1 MAIVRGH
8 SLVDFTDRALMGGVD
23 GITDEKMETNMEEIF
38 YRYIE
43 SPIGRLLLAGTRRS
57 LRRIEFAKGPTTRGP
72 RPEWRE
78 NQNGFAD
85 AAAQL
90 SEYFAGRRREFDL
103 PLDPVGTEFQQRTWS
118 ALRRIP
124 YGATASY
131 GEVARAIGKP
141 TAVRAVGAANGRNPL
156 PIVIPCH
163 RVIGSDGSLTGFG
176 GGTDVKR
183 ALLQIEGALL

>member
-1 MAIVRGH
+1 MRGLVRNH
-8 SLVDFTDRALMGGVD
+8 DD
-23 GITDEKMETNMEEIF
+23 METNMEEIC

-43 SPIGRLLLAGTRRS
+43 SPIGRLLLAGTRHS
-57 LRRIEFAKGPTTRGP
+57 LLRIEFTKGKGTRGP

-78 NQNGFAD
+78 DRSGFAD
-85 AAAQL
+85 TVAQL
-90 SEYFAGRRREFDL
+90 SEYLAGRRREFDL

-131 GEVARAIGKP
+131 GDIARAIGKP

-163 RVIGSDGSLTGFG
+163 RVIGSDGRLTGFG

>member
-1 MAIVRGH
+1 MRGRQRKH
-8 SLVDFTDRALMGGVD
+8 
-23 GITDEKMETNMEEIF
+23 DEMERNMEEIC

-43 SPIGRLLLAGTRRS
+43 SPIGRLLLAGTQRS
-57 LRRIEFAKGPTTRGP
+57 LLRIEFANGKGVRGP

-78 NQNGFAD
+78 DRLGFAD
-85 AAAQL
+85 VVAQL
-90 SEYFAGRRREFDL
+90 SEYFAGRRREFEL

-124 YGATASY
+124 YGVTASY
-131 GEVARAIGKP
+131 GDIARAIGKP

-183 ALLQIEGALL
+183 ALLRIEGSLL